1 MASGQ
6 APPPMQPH
14 VNVTSRRQCG
24 AVLPVPCWLNVT
36 TCVLAKRNHVC
47 VSAKRNDVCVLAKR
61 NHVCVSAKRNHV
73 CVSAKGND
81 VCVSAKCNHVCVC
94 RLNITTCVLLT
105 EKTAGS
111 VVPT

>member
-47 VSAKRNDVCVLAKR
+47 VSAKRN
-61 NHVCVSAKRNHV
+61 HVCVSAKR
-73 CVSAKGND
+73 ND